1 MNQSYYK
8 SRNDFQGGRSLRGS
22 KVASA
27 GLFLAAVGGA
37 WRGFIFSGSGRGL
50 APASLLAGDAK
61 SVTAPAVTD
70 EVFTLTAK
78 P

>member
-1 MNQSYYK
+1 M
-8 SRNDFQGGRSLRGS
+8 RGS
-22 KVASA
+22 KSASA

-37 WRGFIFSGSGRGL
+37 WRGFILSGSGRGL
-50 APASLLAGDAK
+50 VPASLLAGDAK
-61 SVTAPAVTD
+61 SVTTPAVTD

>member
-1 MNQSYYK
+1 M
-8 SRNDFQGGRSLRGS
+8 RGS
-22 KVASA
+22 KSASA